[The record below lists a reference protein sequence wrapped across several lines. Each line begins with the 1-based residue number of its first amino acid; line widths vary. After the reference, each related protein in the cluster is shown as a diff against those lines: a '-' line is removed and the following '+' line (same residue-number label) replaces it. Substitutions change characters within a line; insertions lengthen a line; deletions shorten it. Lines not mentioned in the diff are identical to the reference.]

1 MIHLRRPAQQA
12 GLFCY
17 LRKQSMGQTSTTILI
32 PSGAGAP
39 GFSGIVR
46 CLKAGG
52 DVRILA
58 GDQNPQAYGRSL
70 ADGFRTMPPSSDPN
84 YAQRVLDWAKEDSVA
99 VVFPITTR
107 ELLPLAERAKDLA
120 QAGIALPISPS
131 SSLSLA
137 LDKGQTAKAA
147 QAIGHPVPNFAVAD
161 NRYAMAAEARKLG
174 YPSKRLC
181 FKPCQGNGS
190 RGFGIIDAKAYQ
202 LSYADQKAGALP
214 MTLDEWMGRWP
225 SEEQPQANLIAE
237 FLPGREYSIDAL
249 FNHGQCLGVWVRS
262 RDKMIGGISVAGEA
276 IDHPYLEKACA
287 DLGQHLNLHG
297 LIGFQHR
304 ENESGQAKLLEIN
317 PRVQGTTS
325 AWQGMGLNLP
335 WALVQMA
342 MGQDWQTLLNKPK
355 AGQRFVRFW
364 DERTL

>member
-1 MIHLRRPAQQA
+1 
-12 GLFCY
+12 
-17 LRKQSMGQTSTTILI
+17 MGQTNKTILI

-46 CLKAGG
+46 CLRTGR

-58 GDQNPQAYGRSL
+58 GDQNPQAYGQTL
-70 ADGFRTMPPSSDPN
+70 ADGFRAMPASSDSD
-84 YAQRVLDWAKEDSVA
+84 YAQRVLEWALEEGAA

-107 ELLPLAERAKDLA
+107 ELLPLAERAQDFA
-120 QAGIALPISPS
+120 QAGIALPISS
-131 SSLSLA
+131 ATSLSVA
-137 LDKGQTAKAA
+137 LDKGQTAEAA

-174 YPSKRLC
+174 YPAKRIC

-190 RGFGIIDAKAYQ
+190 RGFGIIDAQAQ
-202 LSYADQKAGALP
+202 HLPYAEQKAGALP

-225 SEEQPQANLIAE
+225 SEEQPQANLLAE

-249 FNHGQCLGVWVRS
+249 FNQGQCLGVWVRS

-276 IDHPYLEKACA
+276 VDHPSLEKACA
-287 DLGQHLNLHG
+287 DLGQHLHLHG

-304 ENESGQAKLLEIN
+304 EDEAGLAKLLEIN

-342 MGQDWQTLLNKPK
+342 LGKEWRALINKPK

>member
-1 MIHLRRPAQQA
+1 
-12 GLFCY
+12 
-17 LRKQSMGQTSTTILI
+17 MGQTSTTILI

-46 CLKAGG
+46 CLRAGG
-52 DVRILA
+52 DVQILA
-58 GDQNPQAYGRSL
+58 GDQNPQAYGQTL
-70 ADGFRTMPPSSDPN
+70 ADGFRVMPRSSDPN
-84 YAQRVLDWAKEDSVA
+84 YAQSVLDWAIKEGVS

-107 ELLPLAERAKDLA
+107 ELLPLAERAKDFA
-120 QAGIALPISPS
+120 QAGIALPISPAA
-131 SSLSLA
+131 SLSLA

-147 QAIGHPVPNFAVAD
+147 QAIGHPVPNFAVAN
-161 NRYAMAAEARKLG
+161 NRYALAAEARQLG
-174 YPSKRLC
+174 YPSKRIC

-190 RGFGIIDAKAYQ
+190 RGFGIIDSKAYQ
-202 LSYADQKAGALP
+202 LAYSDQKAGALP
-214 MTLDEWMGRWP
+214 MTLDEWMGRGP
-225 SEEQPQANLIAE
+225 SEEQPQANLLAE

-249 FNHGQCLGVWVRS
+249 FNQGQCLGVWVRS

-276 IDHPYLEKACA
+276 VDHPTLEKDCA
-287 DLGQHLNLHG
+287 QLGQHLNLHG

-304 ENESGQAKLLEIN
+304 EDETGQAKLLEIN

-342 MGQDWQTLLNKPK
+342 LGKDWQSLLNKPK